1 MLPFEMRTVLYG
13 IHLFNDVG
21 HKHGR
26 YIYMKWKEGERE
38 QDGRETERECAREG
52 GWLQEEVAS
61 VVKMTVEENGPLVIR
76 IGF

>member
-21 HKHGR
+21 HKHGC

-38 QDGRETERECAREG
+38 QDSRETERESVREREG
-52 GWLQEEVAS
+52 GSE
-61 VVKMTVEENGPLVIR
+61 R
-76 IGF
+76 R